1 MRISVLGLGYVGAVV
16 AGCLARQGHR
26 VTGVDRETSKVELL
40 NAGRSPII
48 ERDIPEIIAHE
59 VAAGRLSATTDVAVA
74 VRDSDLILICVGTP
88 SRSNGDIELQHV
100 RRVCEQVG
108 SALRAHE
115 GAPAVI
121 VRSTVLPG
129 TMRSLVIPTLEAS
142 SGRIAG

>member
-59 VAAGRLSATTDVAVA
+59 VAAGRLSATTEIYTLSLHDALPISTSCA
-74 VRDSDLILICVGTP
+74 MISAM
-88 SRSNGDIELQHV
+88 SRSMIGE
-100 RRVCEQVG
+100 RP
-108 SALRAHE
+108 ALRSSTLL
-115 GAPAVI
+115 VS
-121 VRSTVLPG
+121 RSTPVTLWPWRARHPA
-129 TMRSLVIPTLEAS
+129 TTAPT
-142 SGRIAG
+142 